1 MSQPG
6 SRPVNPAVS
15 ASLNLR
21 GAVDLSALK
30 NPRPAPPVP
39 PVPGAGGVGAG
50 AASGQGAAPQAGP
63 QDVSSQGDD
72 GQGNG
77 NFAVDV
83 TEASFPELVQLSG
96 QVPVVVSL
104 GAPWSGQS
112 AELNTVLERV
122 VAGYAG
128 RLLLARVDAEAN
140 PQIAQAFGAQAIPTV
155 VAMIK
160 GQPVPLFEGE
170 MPEDQIRRFFEE
182 LLKVAAGNGV
192 DGTLG
197 SDAAAEP
204 AERPLPP
211 LHQAAFDAIEAG
223 DYAAAEM
230 AYRQALT
237 EQPADAEAKAGLSQ
251 VQLMQRTSD
260 VSAARTEELRR
271 SAAEQPDDVDVQ
283 LTVADLD
290 VVGGHV
296 EDAFARI
303 VGFIAVH
310 FGPERE
316 SARVRLLELF
326 DVVGISDPRVVKSRQ
341 SLARALF

>member
-6 SRPVNPAVS
+6 SRPVNPAAA

-21 GAVDLSALK
+21 GAVDLSVLK
-30 NPRPAPPVP
+30 NPRPAPPA
-39 PVPGAGGVGAG
+39 PGAGGLGAG
-50 AASGQGAAPQAGP
+50 AASGPGTASPQAGP
-63 QDVSSQGDD
+63 QAAGSQGDD
-72 GQGNG
+72 GPG

-112 AELNTVLERV
+112 AELNAVLERV

-140 PQIAQAFGAQAIPTV
+140 PQIAQAFAAQAIPTV

-197 SDAAAEP
+197 SDADADVAAEP

-223 DYAAAEM
+223 DYAAAET
-230 AYRQALT
+230 AYRQALL
-237 EQPADAEAKAGLSQ
+237 EQPADAEAKAGLAQ
-251 VQLMQRTSD
+251 VQLMQRTGD
-260 VSAARTEELRR
+260 VSAAQAEELRR
-271 SAAEQPDDVDVQ
+271 NAAEQPDDVDVQ
-283 LTVADLD
+283 LSVADLD

-296 EDAFARI
+296 EDAFTRI
-303 VGFIAVH
+303 VGFIAGH

-341 SLARALF
+341 ALARALF

>member
-6 SRPVNPAVS
+6 SRPVNPAVA

-30 NPRPAPPVP
+30 SPRPAPPA
-39 PVPGAGGVGAG
+39 PGAGGLGAG
-50 AASGQGAAPQAGP
+50 AASGQGTASPQAGP
-63 QDVSSQGDD
+63 QDVSS
-72 GQGNG
+72 QGNG

-223 DYAAAEM
+223 DYAAAET
-230 AYRQALT
+230 AYRQALV

-251 VQLMQRTSD
+251 VQLMQRASD
-260 VSAARTEELRR
+260 VSAAEAEELRR
-271 SAAEQPDDVDVQ
+271 NAAEQPDDVDVQ
-283 LTVADLD
+283 LSVADLD

-303 VGFIAVH
+303 VGFIAGH

-326 DVVGISDPRVVKSRQ
+326 EIVGISDPRVVKSRQ

>member
-6 SRPVNPAVS
+6 SRPVNPAVA

-30 NPRPAPPVP
+30 NPRPAPPG
-39 PVPGAGGVGAG
+39 PGAGGSG
-50 AASGQGAAPQAGP
+50 AASGPGTASPQAG
-63 QDVSSQGDD
+63 QAAGSQGED
-72 GQGNG
+72 GPG

-96 QVPVVVSL
+96 QVPVVLSL

-112 AELNTVLERV
+112 AELNAVLERV

-197 SDAAAEP
+197 SDAA
-204 AERPLPP
+204 
-211 LHQAAFDAIEAG
+211 
-223 DYAAAEM
+223 
-230 AYRQALT
+230 
-237 EQPADAEAKAGLSQ
+237 
-251 VQLMQRTSD
+251 
-260 VSAARTEELRR
+260 
-271 SAAEQPDDVDVQ
+271 
-283 LTVADLD
+283 
-290 VVGGHV
+290 
-296 EDAFARI
+296 
-303 VGFIAVH
+303 
-310 FGPERE
+310 
-316 SARVRLLELF
+316 
-326 DVVGISDPRVVKSRQ
+326 
-341 SLARALF
+341 